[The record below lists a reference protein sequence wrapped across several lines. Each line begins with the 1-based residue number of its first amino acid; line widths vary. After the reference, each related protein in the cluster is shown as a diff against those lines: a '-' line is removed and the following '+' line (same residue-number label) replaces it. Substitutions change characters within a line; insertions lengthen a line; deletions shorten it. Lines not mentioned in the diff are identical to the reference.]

1 MWTII
6 GRGRLG
12 RTLAQLLPGTGRE
25 VETVGRGERVDE
37 RSDVVLLC
45 VPDGEI
51 AGVAAS
57 LPVGPVVLHCSGA
70 CDVDVLAPH
79 VRAGSWHPLMTFP
92 GPEVAVPEMAGTPVG
107 LAGHPE
113 AVEVG
118 RELARALGMEPFEVP
133 GDRRL
138 YHAAAVMAGN
148 FATVLLAEAADVLA
162 AAGVERERAASLL
175 IPLALRSIH
184 NGRFPLAQALTGPIA
199 RGDEATL
206 SLHRAALQEHKMTD
220 TLQLYDT
227 FVKRAHRR
235 LATPTGTGG

>member
-25 VETVGRGERVDE
+25 LQTLGRGERLPPGSEVI
-37 RSDVVLLC
+37 LLC
-45 VPDGEI
+45 VPDAEI
-51 AGVAAS
+51 AAVAAS
-57 LPVGPVVLHCSGA
+57 LEPGPVVLHCSGA
-70 CDVDVLAPH
+70 CDLDVLAPH

-92 GPEVAVPEMAGTPVG
+92 GPEVAIPPLQGTPVG
-107 LAGHPE
+107 LAGHPD
-113 AVEVG
+113 ALAVG
-118 RELARALGMEPFEVP
+118 RQLALDLGMEPFEVP

-162 AAGVERERAASLL
+162 AAGVDREKAASLL
-175 IPLALRSIH
+175 IPLALRSVD
-184 NGRFPLAQALTGPIA
+184 NARFPLAQALTGPIA
-199 RGDEATL
+199 RGDTATL
-206 SLHRAALQEHKMTD
+206 SLHRAALLQQKMTD

-227 FVKRAHRR
+227 FVKQAHRR
-235 LATPTGTGG
+235 LGRPTRTGG